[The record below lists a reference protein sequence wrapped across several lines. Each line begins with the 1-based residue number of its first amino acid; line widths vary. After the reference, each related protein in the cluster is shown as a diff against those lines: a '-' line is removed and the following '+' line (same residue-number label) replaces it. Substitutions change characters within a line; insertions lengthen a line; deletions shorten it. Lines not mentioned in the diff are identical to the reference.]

1 MDLTQIKNM
10 IAPEMERCVARI
22 RQSLTT
28 ESEIILELI
37 DHISN
42 YSGKRLRP
50 ALVFITSKALG
61 KTTEDHIKL
70 GAVIELIH
78 TSSLIHDDILDDAT
92 MRRGL
97 PSVNEMQGN
106 HVSVLLG
113 DLVYARAFGLSL
125 ELSTPLA
132 SRKLA
137 VVTETIVCGE
147 IEQTFSRGT
156 FDLPLKDYFS
166 MIEGKTAS
174 LYGAAC
180 GLSAAYSE
188 AGDEVANAME
198 QYGLSL
204 GIAFQIVD
212 DCLDIMGEEKVVG
225 KSLGTDAEKG
235 KMTLPLLH
243 LADSLNEKDRKRLSE
258 IIQSDTITEKNKAII
273 DNFDI
278 QPSIAHARKVAD
290 DYIAGAVKAA
300 DVLPASEFKD
310 ALQAVGE
317 FVLRRKL

>member
-1 MDLTQIKNM
+1 
-10 IAPEMERCVARI
+10 
-22 RQSLTT
+22 
-28 ESEIILELI
+28 
-37 DHISN
+37 
-42 YSGKRLRP
+42 
-50 ALVFITSKALG
+50 
-61 KTTEDHIKL
+61 
-70 GAVIELIH
+70 
-78 TSSLIHDDILDDAT
+78 

-97 PSVNEMQGN
+97 PSVNELQGN

-125 ELSTPLA
+125 ALSTPLA

-137 VVTETIVCGE
+137 RVTETICCGE

-156 FDLPLKDYFS
+156 FDLPEKDYFA
-166 MIEGKTAS
+166 MIEAKTAS

-180 GLSAAYSE
+180 GLSASYSNGSHE
-188 AGDEVANAME
+188 IAEAME
-198 QYGLSL
+198 QYGLKL

-243 LADSLNEKDRKRLSE
+243 LASSLPEKGRKQLND
-258 IIQSDTITEKNKAII
+258 IIQSDAVTQKNSAII
-273 DNFDI
+273 NRFDI
-278 QPSIAHARKVAD
+278 QPSIDHARKVAD
-290 DYIAGAVKAA
+290 NYIAEALSAA
-300 DVLPASEFKD
+300 DHLPDSEFKE
-310 ALQAVGE
+310 ALKSVGD